1 MPAASLSA
9 TRLMVRTASRRS
21 SRPVTGAMAH
31 GRAGST
37 VDRIRHKYNGF
48 VARHVVAW
56 ELTMAGLAIA
66 YVAVGIA
73 SDNAIEP
80 SATWLAIAD
89 AAITAIFVLEFASR
103 ILAAYDRRAYIRAH
117 WIDLIALLPTIR
129 EVRLLRL
136 LRFLRL
142 VRAAAGI
149 YRAFGA
155 PLLRRLLW
163 HLGRAKEHFDAR
175 TTWFLG
181 SSLAA
186 IVLIAGVAVTWMEGP
201 LTFQQLGEAIYWA
214 ITTLLG
220 AGDASFVSSFA
231 GRVISSAL
239 IVASLTILAIVSGL
253 VIGFIINVVLREG
266 QGMGVAGLTGHI
278 VVCGWNDTAREVI
291 AELAADERDQQVVLL
306 ADLEQGP
313 PGSSAHFVRGD
324 PTVEEDLERAGIR
337 EAASAIIFPQEA
349 GDDADLR
356 SILIVMAIKHLSPNV
371 RTVVEAANPRNV
383 PHLKRARADEVI
395 ATPRFVAH
403 LLARSSVHAGIV
415 DLVMD
420 MVSGGEGSELY
431 RVALPPEL
439 ADLRADHAG
448 PALRSEHQAV
458 LLAVVRNGKNIVNPS
473 ADFVL
478 ESGDELV
485 LLAESIGDLQ
495 AVIKD

>member
-1 MPAASLSA
+1 MAALA
-9 TRLMVRTASRRS
+9 
-21 SRPVTGAMAH
+21 VT
-31 GRAGST
+31 
-37 VDRIRHKYNGF
+37 
-48 VARHVVAW
+48 
-56 ELTMAGLAIA
+56 

-73 SDNAIEP
+73 GDSAVEP
-80 SATWLAIAD
+80 SATLLENAD
-89 AAITAIFVLEFASR
+89 TAITVIFVLEFVTR
-103 ILAAYDRRAYIRAH
+103 ILAAYDRKNYLRSH
-117 WIDLIALLPTIR
+117 WIDLVALMPTIR
-129 EVRLLRL
+129 EVRVLRL

-149 YRAFGA
+149 YRAFGV

-163 HLGRAKEHFDAR
+163 HLHRVKEHFDAR

-186 IVLIAGVAVTWMEGP
+186 IVLGAAVAVTWMEGP
-201 LTFQQLGEAIYWA
+201 LTLQQLGEAVYWA
-214 ITTLLG
+214 VTTLLG
-220 AGDASFVSSFA
+220 AGDASFVSSLA

-239 IVASLTILAIVSGL
+239 IVASLTLLAIVTGL
-253 VIGFIINVVLREG
+253 VIGFIIDVVLREG
-266 QGMGVAGLTGHI
+266 QGMGVSGLAGHI

-291 AELAADERDQQVVLL
+291 AELAADEREQQVVLL
-306 ADLEQGP
+306 ADLEQSP

-324 PTVEEDLERAGIR
+324 PTVEADLERAGIR
-337 EAASAIIFPQEA
+337 EAASAIIFPQDV
-349 GDDADLR
+349 GDDPDLR

-431 RVALPPEL
+431 RVAIPAEL
-439 ADLRADHAG
+439 AELRADKAG
-448 PALRSEHQAV
+448 PALRLEHNAV
-458 LLAVVRNGKNIVNPS
+458 LLAVVRNGKNIVNPP
-473 ADFVL
+473 ADFIL
-478 ESGDELV
+478 EKGDELV
-485 LLAESIGDLQ
+485 LLAESIGNLQ
-495 AVIKD
+495 AVIKE